1 MIEVFK
7 TNIKDKF
14 QSTEVQIQILKLY
27 PKLIV
32 GFDLEDIDKVLR
44 VEGIFFNNA
53 KIINALY
60 FKGIQ
65 CEVMI

>member
-14 QSTEVQIQILKLY
+14 QSAEVQIQILKHY
-27 PKLIV
+27 PELKI

-44 VEGIFFNNA
+44 VEGIFFNNP
-53 KIINALY
+53 KIISALD
-60 FKGIQ
+60 FIGIQ
-65 CEVMI
+65 CQVLN

>member
-14 QSTEVQIQILKLY
+14 QSAEVQIQILKHY
-27 PKLIV
+27 PELKI

-53 KIINALY
+53 KIISALD
-60 FKGIQ
+60 FIGIRCQ
-65 CEVMI
+65 VLN